1 MKAQERILEPACS
14 VFEEDLVLYY
24 YGDGSAEDRCRVETH
39 IGGCARCQRFLQ
51 DLKVLLPQIAK
62 PTELPPTFWDNYY
75 REMTEKLS
83 VERERKA
90 WWRSWFAPMN
100 IWLVPAF
107 GTVAMAVLAFAL
119 VIGKGHWQGETK
131 NIDEAIPQEVIAD
144 GKQLEFFDS
153 LDMLEALRAQ
163 EQNQGTS
170 NQATAS

>member
-1 MKAQERILEPACS
+1 
-14 VFEEDLVLYY
+14 
-24 YGDGSAEDRCRVETH
+24 
-39 IGGCARCQRFLQ
+39 
-51 DLKVLLPQIAK
+51 
-62 PTELPPTFWDNYY
+62 
-75 REMTEKLS
+75 MTEKLS

-107 GTVAMAVLAFAL
+107 GTAAMAVLAFAL
-119 VIGKGHWQGETK
+119 VIGKGNWQGETK
-131 NIDEAIPQEVIAD
+131 TVDEAIPQEVIAD

-170 NQATAS
+170 NKASAS